1 MKNNLFKVLALVM
14 FFISANTNAQSEENP
29 WQVSV
34 GMTAIDF
41 YPVGNHEP
49 GQELFSG
56 DTFEDM
62 FNVSDHWNISPSLS
76 YLTIGRYLDNNF
88 SLNLSGTY
96 NQIEKYGSQKV
107 DNLDYFNLS
116 LGVDYS
122 LAGPLNLN
130 KIEPTFGVGAGY
142 TWLEEGP
149 FNSNGNGDS
158 NEVNSTGSFNTSL
171 GLTYWANDYI
181 GLSLKTTYNYV
192 MPDNTDL
199 VQQHF
204 RHSLGLTVR
213 FGGSDTDG
221 DGIQDKKDACPD
233 VPGLEAFNGCPDTDG
248 DGIQDSEDSCPDAA
262 GLAEFKGCP
271 DTDGDGVSDNND
283 RCPNVAGL
291 SDMAGCPDTDG
302 DGITDMRD
310 GCPSEAGPR
319 GNRGCPWPDS
329 DGDSVAD
336 KDDKCPNEVG
346 TVANDGCPE
355 TPSEDVQATLASY
368 AKTINFDY
376 GKTSIKEEAN
386 KTLQAIVEILVQYPN
401 ANFVVEGHTDSVGST
416 AFNQKLSEQRAAVIV
431 DFLTSNGVDASRLSS
446 VGFGETS
453 PVSSNDT
460 KEGMAQNR
468 RVEVKLAK

>member
-88 SLNLSGTY
+88 SLNLSGAY

-401 ANFVVEGHTDSVGST
+401 ANFVVEGHTDSIGST

>member
-1 MKNNLFKVLALVM
+1 MKNYSLKALAAIMLFAAVSV
-14 FFISANTNAQSEENP
+14 NAQSEDNP
-29 WQVSV
+29 WQISI
-34 GMTAIDF
+34 GMTAVDF
-41 YPVGNHEP
+41 YPVGQHEDYN
-49 GQELFSG
+49 QTFSG
-56 DTFEDM
+56 DNFEDF
-62 FNVSDHWNISPSLS
+62 FNVSDHWNISPSIS
-76 YLTIGRYLDNNF
+76 YLSIGKYLKNNF
-88 SLNLSGTY
+88 SVNLSGAY
-96 NQIEKYGSQKV
+96 NQIEKYGSAEVSK
-107 DNLDYFNLS
+107 LDYFNLS
-116 LGVDYS
+116 ARVDYS
-122 LAGPLNLN
+122 FSDLFNLN
-130 KIEPTFGVGAGY
+130 KIEPTMGIGGGY

-149 FNSNGNGDS
+149 FNSNGNNDT
-158 NEVNSTGSFNTSL
+158 NEVVGTSSLNTTF

-181 GLSLKTTYNYV
+181 GITLQSTHNYV
-192 MPDNTDL
+192 LPKNTDV

-204 RHSLGLTVR
+204 RHSVGLTVR
-213 FGGSDTDG
+213 FGGADTDG
-221 DGIQDKKDACPD
+221 DGVQDKKDACPD
-233 VPGLEAFNGCPDTDG
+233 VPGLEAFNGCPDSDG

-302 DGITDMRD
+302 DGITDKRD

-319 GNRGCPWPDS
+319 GNRGCPWPDT

-336 KDDKCPNEVG
+336 KDDKCPNEAG

-355 TPSEDVQATLASY
+355 TPSEDVQAALASY

-460 KEGMAQNR
+460 KDGMAMNR

>member
-122 LAGPLNLN
+122 LAEPLNLN

-271 DTDGDGVSDNND
+271 DTDEDGVSDNND

-386 KTLQAIVEILVQYPN
+386 RTLQAIVEILVQYPN

>member
-122 LAGPLNLN
+122 LAESLNLN

-181 GLSLKTTYNYV
+181 GLSFKTTFNYV
-192 MPDNTDL
+192 MPDETDL

-283 RCPNVAGL
+283 RCPKVAGL

-329 DGDSVAD
+329 DGDSVVD
-336 KDDKCPNEVG
+336 KDDKCPNEPG

>member
-29 WQVSV
+29 WQLSV

-107 DNLDYFNLS
+107 SNLDYFNLS

-122 LAGPLNLN
+122 LAESLNLN

-158 NEVNSTGSFNTSL
+158 NEINSTGSFNTSL

-181 GLSLKTTYNYV
+181 GLSLKTTYNYI

-221 DGIQDKKDACPD
+221 DGIQDKKDACPE
-233 VPGLEAFNGCPDTDG
+233 VPGLEAFNGCPDSDG
-248 DGIQDSEDSCPDAA
+248 DGVQDSEDSCPDVA

-271 DTDGDGVSDNND
+271 DSDGDGVSDNND
-283 RCPNVAGL
+283 RCPNVVGL
-291 SDMAGCPDTDG
+291 SDMAGCPDSDG
-302 DGITDMRD
+302 DGITDQRD
-310 GCPSEAGPR
+310 SCPSEAGPR

-336 KDDKCPNEVG
+336 KDDKCPNEAG

-355 TPSEDVQATLASY
+355 TPSEEVQATLASY

-376 GKTSIKEEAN
+376 GKTSIKEEAS
-386 KTLQAIVEILVQYPN
+386 KTLQAIVEILVKYPN
-401 ANFVVEGHTDSVGST
+401 ANFVVEGHTDSVGSM

-431 DFLTSNGVDASRLSS
+431 DFFTSNGVDVSRLSS

-453 PVSSNDT
+453 PVSPNDT

>member
-1 MKNNLFKVLALVM
+1 MKNYSLKVIAAIMLFAAVSV
-14 FFISANTNAQSEENP
+14 NAQSEDNP
-29 WQVSV
+29 WQISI

-41 YPVGNHEP
+41 YPVGNHSSVQ
-49 GQELFSG
+49 GKNL
-56 DTFEDM
+56 EDM
-62 FNVSDHWNISPSLS
+62 FNVSDHWNISPSVS
-76 YLTIGRYLDNNF
+76 YLSIGKYLKNNF
-88 SLNLSGTY
+88 SLNFSGAY
-96 NQIEKYGSQKV
+96 NQIEKYGSAEV
-107 DNLDYFNLS
+107 STLDYFNLS
-116 LGVDYS
+116 AAVNYS
-122 LAGPLNLN
+122 FSDLLNLN
-130 KIEPTFGVGAGY
+130 KLEPTLGIGGGY
-142 TWLEEGP
+142 SWLEEGP
-149 FNSNGNGDS
+149 YN
-158 NEVNSTGSFNTSL
+158 TIGSFSSSDMNSVASFNLGL
-171 GLTYWANDYI
+171 GLTYWVSEYVGVTLQSTFNYVLPEEKYTDKVGQHYRHSV
-181 GLSLKTTYNYV
+181 GLSI
-192 MPDNTDL
+192 
-199 VQQHF
+199 
-204 RHSLGLTVR
+204 R
-213 FGGSDTDG
+213 FGGVDTDG

-233 VPGLEAFNGCPDTDG
+233 VPGLEEFNGCPDTDG
-248 DGIQDSEDSCPDAA
+248 DGIQDSEDACPDAA

-302 DGITDMRD
+302 DGITDQRD
-310 GCPSEAGPR
+310 SCPSEAGPR
-319 GNRGCPWPDS
+319 GNRGCPWPDT
-329 DGDSVAD
+329 DGDSVVD
-336 KDDKCPNEVG
+336 KDDKCPSEAG

-368 AKTINFDY
+368 AKTINFEY

-446 VGFGETS
+446 VGLGETS
-453 PVSSNDT
+453 PASSNDT

>member
-122 LAGPLNLN
+122 LAESLNLN

-181 GLSLKTTYNYV
+181 GLSFKTTFNYV
-192 MPDNTDL
+192 MPDETDL

-213 FGGSDTDG
+213 FGGSDIDG

-283 RCPNVAGL
+283 RCPKVAGL

-329 DGDSVAD
+329 DGDSVVD
-336 KDDKCPNEVG
+336 KDDKCPNESG

>member
-1 MKNNLFKVLALVM
+1 MKNYSLKALAAIMLFAAVSV
-14 FFISANTNAQSEENP
+14 NAQSEDNP
-29 WQVSV
+29 WQISI
-34 GMTAIDF
+34 GMTAVDF
-41 YPVGNHEP
+41 YPVGNHEDYN
-49 GQELFSG
+49 QTFSG
-56 DTFEDM
+56 DNFEDF
-62 FNVSDHWNISPSLS
+62 FNVSDHWNISPSIS
-76 YLTIGRYLDNNF
+76 YLSVGKYLKNNF
-88 SLNLSGTY
+88 SVNLSGAY
-96 NQIEKYGSQKV
+96 NQIEKYGSAEV
-107 DNLDYFNLS
+107 SSLDYFNLS
-116 LGVDYS
+116 ARLDYS
-122 LAGPLNLN
+122 FSDLLNLN
-130 KIEPTFGVGAGY
+130 KIEPTMGIGGGY

-149 FNSNGNGDS
+149 FNSNGNSDTS
-158 NEVNSTGSFNTSL
+158 EVVGMSSFNTTF

-181 GLSLKTTYNYV
+181 GITLQSTHNYV
-192 MPDNTDL
+192 LPKDTDV

-204 RHSLGLTVR
+204 RHSVGLTVR
-213 FGGSDTDG
+213 FGGADTDG
-221 DGIQDKKDACPD
+221 DGVQDKKDACPD

-302 DGITDMRD
+302 DGITDQRD

-319 GNRGCPWPDS
+319 GNRGCPWPDT

-336 KDDKCPNEVG
+336 KDDNCPNEAG

-386 KTLQAIVEILVQYPN
+386 MTLQAIVEILVQYPN

>member
-88 SLNLSGTY
+88 SLNLSGAY

-431 DFLTSNGVDASRLSS
+431 DFLTSNGVDASRLST

>member
-29 WQVSV
+29 WQLSV

-107 DNLDYFNLS
+107 SNLDYFNLS

-122 LAGPLNLN
+122 LAESLNLN

-158 NEVNSTGSFNTSL
+158 NEINSTGSFNTSL

-221 DGIQDKKDACPD
+221 DGIQDKKDACPE
-233 VPGLEAFNGCPDTDG
+233 VPGLEAFNGCPDSDG
-248 DGIQDSEDSCPDAA
+248 DGVQDSEDSCPDVA

-271 DTDGDGVSDNND
+271 DSDGDGVSDNND

-291 SDMAGCPDTDG
+291 SDMAGCPDSDG
-302 DGITDMRD
+302 DGITDQRD
-310 GCPSEAGPR
+310 SCPSEAGPR

-336 KDDKCPNEVG
+336 KDDKCPNEAG

-355 TPSEDVQATLASY
+355 TPSEEVQATLASY

-376 GKTSIKEEAN
+376 GKTSIKEEAS
-386 KTLQAIVEILVQYPN
+386 KTLQAIVEILVKYPN
-401 ANFVVEGHTDSVGST
+401 ANFVVEGHTDSVGSM

-431 DFLTSNGVDASRLSS
+431 DFFTSNGVDVSRLSS

-453 PVSSNDT
+453 PVSPNDT

>member
-122 LAGPLNLN
+122 LAESLNLN

-233 VPGLEAFNGCPDTDG
+233 VPGLEAFKGCPDTDG

-302 DGITDMRD
+302 DGITDERD

-401 ANFVVEGHTDSVGST
+401 ANFVVEGHTDSIGST

>member
-49 GQELFSG
+49 GQEFFSG

-122 LAGPLNLN
+122 LAEPLNLN

-271 DTDGDGVSDNND
+271 DTDEDGVSDNND

-386 KTLQAIVEILVQYPN
+386 RTLQAIVEILVQYPN